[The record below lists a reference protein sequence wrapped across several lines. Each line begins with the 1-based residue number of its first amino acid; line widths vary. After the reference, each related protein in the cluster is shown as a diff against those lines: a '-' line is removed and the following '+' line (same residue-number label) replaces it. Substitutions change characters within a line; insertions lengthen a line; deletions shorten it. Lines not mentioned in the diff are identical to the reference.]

1 MSVLYC
7 RHCGAKIEYDLNKP
21 SVCHKCN
28 KEISPSVSSQDKQT
42 EVTNLGKNKIKV
54 TAENVGEGIPIIH
67 RF

>member
-21 SVCHKCN
+21 SLCYKCN
-28 KEISPSVSSQDKQT
+28 KGISSSVSFQDKRT
-42 EVTNLGKNKIKV
+42 KSTNLSKNKIKV
-54 TAENVGEGIPIIH
+54 SAENVGDGIPIIH